1 MEQRESKWTAQGSS
15 WTNPGWCEME
25 ATCWFKHCY
34 GQYLHQKPHK
44 ITGVSQNQYFKWTQ
58 LWVGW
63 FRSKIWV
70 TVTYER
76 GDWVWRRNVS
86 ILIIANLYYKANME
100 ILKKFS
106 PQGQKVIIFCAPKCL
121 KKKVGS
127 TLRKTITRSIPAQI
141 LEECSSEATDCFLD
155 FLLCYL
161 RQFCLLSCS
170 FPLLFFVYTFCV

>member
-121 KKKVGS
+121 KKKSWKHFKENNNKVHPS
-127 TLRKTITRSIPAQI
+127 TDTRRMFFWSHWLLPR
-141 LEECSSEATDCFLD
+141 LSS
-155 FLLCYL
+155 
-161 RQFCLLSCS
+161 LLS
-170 FPLLFFVYTFCV
+170 